1 MGGCRCR
8 IQFLVRISA
17 DHDGALTF
25 SMQHFFNTQARDPS
39 LSRVV
44 SVLNPRTPQAFPV
57 LVIGTNAL
65 HQFFR
70 LTSGIID
77 SPGTDTLRVTIADAM
92 GAPSDGVFSVTGDET
107 AIIEAGATAED
118 VASALNGIDSIV
130 ADGGVNVSGIW
141 PAFVIAYREVG
152 VPTGFTASAALLS
165 PDAVAELTV
174 LTSGASGVR
183 ELVRLNLRTTPILQT
198 TDFEVISSPY
208 AGWEGRLPLTS
219 AAALAWLQ
227 TKGTQVGDYVQAQTL
242 LTVETVD
249 SNGNVEA
256 LYQGAVTIRATNYNL
271 EVQAAAFLMSSYFTA
286 APDVTGLV
294 SASVNAAKLGGL
306 ATVSVYQTGT
316 TLRMFFAN
324 DVIAD
329 YRLLA
334 STASENWPH
343 LIRPYDYNA
352 STNARQWTLA
362 EVRKTG
368 APCVW
373 NPTTSKFHF
382 EGSSG
387 AAGAVA
393 LEVDQTGFTLPA

>member
-1 MGGCRCR
+1 
-8 IQFLVRISA
+8 
-17 DHDGALTF
+17 
-25 SMQHFFNTQARDPS
+25 MQHFFNTQARDPS
-39 LSRVV
+39 KSRVV
-44 SVLNPRTPQAFPV
+44 SLLNPRTPQPFPV
-57 LVIGTNAL
+57 LVIGTNAE

-70 LTSGIID
+70 HSNGTID

-92 GAPSDGVFSVTGDET
+92 GAPSEGVFTVTGDET
-107 AIIEAGATAED
+107 AIIEAGATPED
-118 VASALNGIDSIV
+118 VASALNGIASIV
-130 ADGGVNVSGIW
+130 ADGGVNVTGTW
-141 PAFVIAYREVG
+141 PAFIIAYREVG

-165 PDAVAELTV
+165 PDAIAELTV

-198 TDFEVISSPY
+198 TDFDVISDPY

-219 AAALAWLQ
+219 AAAYAWLQ
-227 TKGTQVGDYVQAQTL
+227 NHGEQVGDYVQAQTL
-242 LTVETVD
+242 LTIETVD
-249 SNGNVEA
+249 SDGNVEA
-256 LYQGAVTIRATNYNL
+256 LHQAAVTIRATNYNL
-271 EVQAAAFLMSSYFTA
+271 ELQAAAFLMSSYFTA
-286 APDVTGLV
+286 APAVTGLV

-316 TLRMFFAN
+316 TLRMFFTD

-334 STASENWPH
+334 STAAENWPH
-343 LIRPYDYNA
+343 LIRPFDYNA

-373 NPTTSKFHF
+373 NPDTELFHF
-382 EGSSG
+382 EAASG
-387 AAGAVA
+387 AASAVA
-393 LEVDQTGFTLPA
+393 LEVDQTGFALPA

>member
-1 MGGCRCR
+1 
-8 IQFLVRISA
+8 
-17 DHDGALTF
+17 
-25 SMQHFFNTQARDPS
+25 MQHFFNTQARDPS

-44 SVLNPRTPQAFPV
+44 SLLNPRTPQPFPI
-57 LVIGTNAL
+57 LVIGTNGS

-70 LTSGIID
+70 HANGTITA
-77 SPGTDTLRVTIADAM
+77 PGTDTLRVTIADAM
-92 GAPSDGVFSVTGDET
+92 GAPSSGVFTVTGDET
-107 AIIEAGATAED
+107 AIIDAGTTAED
-118 VASALNGIDSIV
+118 LASALNGIASIV
-130 ADGGVNVSGIW
+130 ADGGVNVSGTW
-141 PAFVIAYREVG
+141 PAFLISYREVG

-174 LTSGASGVR
+174 LTPGASGVR
-183 ELVRLNLRTTPILQT
+183 ELVRLNLRATPVLQS
-198 TDFEVISSPY
+198 TDFDVIASPY
-208 AGWEGRLPLTS
+208 DGWEGRLPLNS

-227 TKGTQVGDYVQAQTL
+227 NHGEQVGDYVQAQSL

-249 SNGNVEA
+249 ADGNVEV
-256 LYQGAVTIRATNYNL
+256 LYQSAVTIRATNYDL

-286 APDVTGLV
+286 APNVTGLV
-294 SASVNAAKLGGL
+294 SAGVSATKLGGL

-316 TLRMFFAN
+316 TLRMFFTD

-334 STASENWPH
+334 STAAETWPH
-343 LIRPYDYNA
+343 LIRPYDYHA

-373 NPTTSKFHF
+373 NATTSKFHF